1 MHPVTSP
8 ENYGTSNQGVNY
20 GGWRAKSYGN
30 GRSFSDMGIDSGT
43 TYTFSWLQWS
53 DQVGSYPQMGFYGQ
67 LEGGSTNNFHD
78 GRSPSHQGQLV
89 AGVWERK
96 SWTISSAADWKQA
109 NIPSI
114 YCYGYIGATTA
125 ASTIRITDIQVEV
138 KGYNTPYIDKVPLTN
153 TYEAHRLAANGWR
166 DISGNG
172 KHGTLTNMVG
182 TGTAHYKEGN
192 IIRLG
197 GPVTNGFNISND
209 PMYLDFDGTNDYVA
223 VSSHSDKFSA
233 WTPSGSY
240 NNNLTIEVWV
250 KTSDDGANI
259 VSKPWNGNG
268 VYNYR
273 VISNGIFKIQTNTTA
288 QIDVGSLTT
297 GQWIHF
303 VGVITPTHLYGYVN
317 GDLKD
322 DTSHSLTNTISN
334 GEGNI
339 GLLIGSLYPYGEGWS
354 GNTGFSLDGQ
364 VAVVKIYSTALSH
377 ANIRQ
382 SYNASKSRFGL

>member
-8 ENYGTSNQGVNY
+8 ENYGTSSQGVNY

-67 LEGGSTNNFHD
+67 LEGGSTNGFHD

-125 ASTIRITDIQVEV
+125 ASTIRVTDIQVEV
-138 KGYNTPYIDKVPLTN
+138 KGYSTPYIDKVPLTN

-172 KHGTLTNMVG
+172 NHGTLTNMVG

-209 PMYLDFDGTNDYVA
+209 PMYLDFAGDDDYVTISSVLTVATVEVWFNADAISGDQVLYGPHANGADNWLAINGSGQIYFYGTESADTNNFSMAGGSVSAGNWHQA
-223 VSSHSDKFSA
+223 V
-233 WTPSGSY
+233 TTISGSTA
-240 NNNLTIEVWV
+240 TIYL
-250 KTSDDGANI
+250 
-259 VSKPWNGNG
+259 NGDQVNSVTKAFTIG
-268 VYNYR
+268 SWAGN
-273 VISNGIFKIQTNTTA
+273 A
-288 QIDVGSLTT
+288 DVGRRGSA
-297 GQWIHF
+297 GGRYF
-303 VGVITPTHLYGYVN
+303 N
-317 GDLKD
+317 G
-322 DTSHSLTNTISN
+322 
-334 GEGNI
+334 
-339 GLLIGSLYPYGEGWS
+339 
-354 GNTGFSLDGQ
+354 
-364 VAVVKIYSTALSH
+364 KIAMVRVYSQALSH

-382 SYNASKSRFGL
+382 IYNSQKNRFGL